1 MNRVCE
7 IDGSNAGT
15 GGYMTKEEFQKL
27 TENVTLLDGATGSN
41 LFAMGMPRGICAE
54 EWILDHPDVL
64 IELQKAYVE
73 AGSQILCAP
82 TFGANRFNLSGYGL
96 GSQVKEMNYELVQ
109 ISKKAVDGK
118 AYVAGDVTAIVK
130 MIGMSP
136 DATYEKAMERYKEQ
150 MKYMIDAGVDVL
162 LMETMTSMDEAMA
175 ALDAAHEISDLPVLC
190 SMTIDADGSIYAG
203 GHIFEAAETL
213 QAMGADA
220 VGINCSVGPEQLVSI
235 VEGLNNILT
244 IPMIVKPNAGMPKI
258 SDTGEASYDMTP
270 EKFSESMKVLLEKG
284 AKIVG
289 GCCGTTPDFIRE
301 LKKLA

>member
-1 MNRVCE
+1 
-7 IDGSNAGT
+7 
-15 GGYMTKEEFQKL
+15 MTKEEFQKL
-27 TENVTLLDGATGSN
+27 AEKVTLLDGATGSN
-41 LFAMGMPRGICAE
+41 LFVMGMPRGICSE
-54 EWILDHPDVL
+54 DWILDHPDVL

-82 TFGANRFNLSGYGL
+82 TFGANRFNLSSYGL
-96 GSQVKEMNYELVQ
+96 GAQVEEMNHELVK

-136 DATYEKAMERYKEQ
+136 EATYEKAMERYKEQ
-150 MKYMIDAGVDVL
+150 MRYLVDAGVDVI

-175 ALDAAHEISDLPVLC
+175 ALEAAQQVCDLPVLC

-213 QAMGADA
+213 QEMGADA

-235 VEGLNNILT
+235 VEGLNQRLH

-270 EKFSESMKVLLEKG
+270 ERFGRSMKVLLEKG

-289 GCCGTTPDFIRE
+289 GCCGTTPDYIRE
-301 LKKLA
+301 LKKII

>member
-1 MNRVCE
+1 
-7 IDGSNAGT
+7 
-15 GGYMTKEEFQKL
+15 MTKEEFQKL
-27 TENVTLLDGATGSN
+27 AEKAILLDGATGSN
-41 LFAMGMPRGICAE
+41 LFVMGMPRGICSE

-64 IELQKAYVE
+64 VELQKAYVE

-82 TFGANRFNLSGYGL
+82 TFGANRFNLSSHGL
-96 GSQVKEMNYELVQ
+96 GAQVEEMNHELVK

-136 DATYEKAMERYKEQ
+136 EATYEKAMERYNEQ
-150 MKYMIDAGVDVL
+150 MRYLVDAGVDVI

-175 ALDAAHEISDLPVLC
+175 ALEAAQQVCDLPVLC

-213 QAMGADA
+213 QEMGADA

-235 VEGLNNILT
+235 VEGLNQRLH

-270 EKFSESMKVLLEKG
+270 ERFGRSMKVLLEKG

-289 GCCGTTPDFIRE
+289 GCCGTTPDYIRE
-301 LKKLA
+301 LKKII

>member
-1 MNRVCE
+1 
-7 IDGSNAGT
+7 
-15 GGYMTKEEFQKL
+15 MTKEEFQKL
-27 TENVTLLDGATGSN
+27 AEKVTLLDGATGSN
-41 LFAMGMPRGICAE
+41 LFVMGMPRGICSE

-64 IELQKAYVE
+64 VELQKAYVE

-82 TFGANRFNLSGYGL
+82 TFGANRFNLSSHGL
-96 GSQVKEMNYELVQ
+96 GAQVEEMNHELVK

-136 DATYEKAMERYKEQ
+136 EATYEKAMERYKEQ
-150 MKYMIDAGVDVL
+150 MRYLVDAGVDVI

-175 ALDAAHEISDLPVLC
+175 ALEAAQQVCDLPVLC

-213 QAMGADA
+213 QEMGADA

-235 VEGLNNILT
+235 VEGLNQRLH

-270 EKFSESMKVLLEKG
+270 ERFGKSMKVLLEKG

-289 GCCGTTPDFIRE
+289 GCCGTTPDYIRE
-301 LKKLA
+301 LKKII

>member
-1 MNRVCE
+1 
-7 IDGSNAGT
+7 
-15 GGYMTKEEFQKL
+15 MTKEEFQKL
-27 TENVTLLDGATGSN
+27 AEKAILLDGATGSN
-41 LFAMGMPRGICAE
+41 LFVMGMPRGICSE

-64 IELQKAYVE
+64 VELQKAYVE

-82 TFGANRFNLSGYGL
+82 TFGANRFNLSSHGL
-96 GSQVKEMNYELVQ
+96 GAQVEEMNHELVK

-136 DATYEKAMERYKEQ
+136 EATYEKAMERYKEQ
-150 MKYMIDAGVDVL
+150 MRYLVDAGVDVI

-175 ALDAAHEISDLPVLC
+175 ALEAAQQVCDLPVLC

-213 QAMGADA
+213 QEMGADA

-235 VEGLNNILT
+235 VEGLNQRLH

-258 SDTGEASYDMTP
+258 YDTGEASYDMTP
-270 EKFSESMKVLLEKG
+270 ERFGRSMKVLLEKG

-289 GCCGTTPDFIRE
+289 GCCGTTPDYIRE
-301 LKKLA
+301 LKKII

>member
-1 MNRVCE
+1 
-7 IDGSNAGT
+7 
-15 GGYMTKEEFQKL
+15 MTKEEFQKL
-27 TENVTLLDGATGSN
+27 AEKVTLLDGATGSN
-41 LFAMGMPRGICAE
+41 LFVMGMPRGICSE

-82 TFGANRFNLSGYGL
+82 TFGANRFNLSSYGL
-96 GSQVKEMNYELVQ
+96 GAQVEEMNRELVK

-136 DATYEKAMERYKEQ
+136 EATYEKAMERYKEQ
-150 MKYMIDAGVDVL
+150 MRYLVDAGVDVI

-175 ALDAAHEISDLPVLC
+175 ALEAAQQVCDLPVLC

-213 QAMGADA
+213 QEMGADA

-235 VEGLNNILT
+235 VEGLNQRLH

-270 EKFSESMKVLLEKG
+270 ERFGRSMKVLLEKG

-289 GCCGTTPDFIRE
+289 GCCGTTPDYIRE
-301 LKKLA
+301 LKKII

>member
-1 MNRVCE
+1 
-7 IDGSNAGT
+7 
-15 GGYMTKEEFQKL
+15 MTKEEFQKL
-27 TENVTLLDGATGSN
+27 TEKVTLLDGATGSN
-41 LFAMGMPRGICAE
+41 LFVMGMPRGICSE
-54 EWILDHPDVL
+54 EWILDHEDVL
-64 IELQKAYVE
+64 IQLQREYVE

-82 TFGANRFNLSGYGL
+82 TFGANRFNLSSYGL
-96 GSQVKEMNYELVQ
+96 GAHVEEMNHELVK
-109 ISKKAVDGK
+109 ISKKAVDK
-118 AYVAGDVTAIVK
+118 NAYVAGDITAIVK

-150 MKYMIDAGVDVL
+150 IRYLVDAGVDVI

-175 ALDAAHEISDLPVLC
+175 ALEAAQEVCDLPVLC

-235 VEGLNNILT
+235 VEGLNKILT
-244 IPMIVKPNAGMPKI
+244 VPMIVKPNAGMPKI

-270 EKFSESMKVLLEKG
+270 DKFGESMKVLLEKG

-301 LKKLA
+301 LKKIV

>member
-1 MNRVCE
+1 
-7 IDGSNAGT
+7 
-15 GGYMTKEEFQKL
+15 MTKEEFQKL
-27 TENVTLLDGATGSN
+27 AEKVILLDGATGSN
-41 LFAMGMPRGICAE
+41 LFVMGMPRGICSE

-64 IELQKAYVE
+64 VELQKAYVE

-82 TFGANRFNLSGYGL
+82 TFGANRFNLSSHGL
-96 GSQVKEMNYELVQ
+96 GAQVEEMNHELVK

-136 DATYEKAMERYKEQ
+136 EATYEKAMERYKEQ
-150 MKYMIDAGVDVL
+150 MRYLVDAGVDVI

-175 ALDAAHEISDLPVLC
+175 ALEAAQQVCDLPVLC

-213 QAMGADA
+213 QEMGADA

-235 VEGLNNILT
+235 VEGLNQRLH

-258 SDTGEASYDMTP
+258 SDTGEASYDMIP
-270 EKFSESMKVLLEKG
+270 ERFGRSMKVLLEKG
-284 AKIVG
+284 AKIIG
-289 GCCGTTPDFIRE
+289 GCCGTTPDYIRE
-301 LKKLA
+301 LKKII

>member
-1 MNRVCE
+1 
-7 IDGSNAGT
+7 
-15 GGYMTKEEFQKL
+15 MTKEEFQKL
-27 TENVTLLDGATGSN
+27 AEKAILLDGATGSN
-41 LFAMGMPRGICAE
+41 LFVMGMPRGICSE
-54 EWILDHPDVL
+54 EWILHHPDVL
-64 IELQKAYVE
+64 VELQKAYVE

-82 TFGANRFNLSGYGL
+82 TFGENRFNLSSHGL
-96 GSQVKEMNYELVQ
+96 GAQVEEMNHELVK

-136 DATYEKAMERYKEQ
+136 EATYEKAMERYKEQ
-150 MKYMIDAGVDVL
+150 MRYLVDAGVDVI

-175 ALDAAHEISDLPVLC
+175 ALEAAQQVCDLPVLC

-213 QAMGADA
+213 QEMGADA

-235 VEGLNNILT
+235 VEGLNQRLH

-270 EKFSESMKVLLEKG
+270 ERFGRSMKVLLEKG

-289 GCCGTTPDFIRE
+289 GCCGTTPDYIRE
-301 LKKLA
+301 LKKII

>member
-1 MNRVCE
+1 
-7 IDGSNAGT
+7 
-15 GGYMTKEEFQKL
+15 MTKEEFQKL
-27 TENVTLLDGATGSN
+27 AEKAILLDGATGSN
-41 LFAMGMPRGICAE
+41 LFVMGMPRGICSE

-64 IELQKAYVE
+64 VELQKAYVE

-82 TFGANRFNLSGYGL
+82 TFGANRFNLSSHGL
-96 GSQVKEMNYELVQ
+96 GAQVEEMNHELVK

-136 DATYEKAMERYKEQ
+136 EATYEKAMERYKEQ
-150 MKYMIDAGVDVL
+150 MRYLVYAGVDVI

-175 ALDAAHEISDLPVLC
+175 ALEAAQQVCDLPVLC

-213 QAMGADA
+213 QEMGADA

-235 VEGLNNILT
+235 VEGLNQRLH

-270 EKFSESMKVLLEKG
+270 ERFGRSMKVLLEKG

-289 GCCGTTPDFIRE
+289 GCCGTTPDYIRE
-301 LKKLA
+301 LKKII

>member
-1 MNRVCE
+1 
-7 IDGSNAGT
+7 
-15 GGYMTKEEFQKL
+15 MTKEEFQKL
-27 TENVTLLDGATGSN
+27 TEKVTLLDGATGSN
-41 LFAMGMPRGICAE
+41 LFVMGMPRGICSE
-54 EWILDHPDVL
+54 DWILDHPDVL

-82 TFGANRFNLSGYGL
+82 TFGANRFNLSSYGL
-96 GSQVKEMNYELVQ
+96 GAQVEEMNHELVK

-136 DATYEKAMERYKEQ
+136 EATYEKAMERYKEQ
-150 MKYMIDAGVDVL
+150 MRYLVDAGVDVI

-175 ALDAAHEISDLPVLC
+175 ALEAAQQVCDLPVLC

-213 QAMGADA
+213 QEMGADA

-235 VEGLNNILT
+235 VEGLNQRLH

-270 EKFSESMKVLLEKG
+270 ERFGRNMKVLLEKG

-289 GCCGTTPDFIRE
+289 GCCGTTPDYIRE
-301 LKKLA
+301 LKKII

>member
-1 MNRVCE
+1 
-7 IDGSNAGT
+7 
-15 GGYMTKEEFQKL
+15 MTKEEVQKL
-27 TENVTLLDGATGSN
+27 AEKAILLDGATGSN
-41 LFAMGMPRGICAE
+41 LFVMGMPRGICSE

-64 IELQKAYVE
+64 VELQKAYVE

-82 TFGANRFNLSGYGL
+82 TFGANRFNLSSHGL
-96 GSQVKEMNYELVQ
+96 GAQVEEMNHELVK

-136 DATYEKAMERYKEQ
+136 EATYEKAMERYKEQ
-150 MKYMIDAGVDVL
+150 MRYLVDAGVDVI

-175 ALDAAHEISDLPVLC
+175 ALEAAQQVCDLPVLC

-213 QAMGADA
+213 QEMGADA

-235 VEGLNNILT
+235 VEGLNQRLH

-270 EKFSESMKVLLEKG
+270 ERFGRSMKVLLEKG

-289 GCCGTTPDFIRE
+289 GCCGTTPDYIRE
-301 LKKLA
+301 LKKII

>member
-1 MNRVCE
+1 
-7 IDGSNAGT
+7 
-15 GGYMTKEEFQKL
+15 MTKEEFQKL
-27 TENVTLLDGATGSN
+27 AEKVTLLDGATGSN
-41 LFAMGMPRGICAE
+41 LFVMGMPRGICSE

-64 IELQKAYVE
+64 VELQKAYVE

-82 TFGANRFNLSGYGL
+82 TFGANRFNLSSHGL
-96 GSQVKEMNYELVQ
+96 GTQVEEMNHELVK

-136 DATYEKAMERYKEQ
+136 EATYEKAMERYKEQ
-150 MKYMIDAGVDVL
+150 MRYLVDAGVDVI

-175 ALDAAHEISDLPVLC
+175 ALEAAQQICDLPVLC

-213 QAMGADA
+213 QEMGADA

-235 VEGLNNILT
+235 VEGLNQRLH

-270 EKFSESMKVLLEKG
+270 ERFGRSMKVLLEKG

-289 GCCGTTPDFIRE
+289 GCCGTTPDYIRE
-301 LKKLA
+301 LKKII

>member
-1 MNRVCE
+1 
-7 IDGSNAGT
+7 
-15 GGYMTKEEFQKL
+15 MTKEEFQKL
-27 TENVTLLDGATGSN
+27 AEKAILLDGATGSN
-41 LFAMGMPRGICAE
+41 LFVMGMPRGICSE

-64 IELQKAYVE
+64 VELQKAYVE

-82 TFGANRFNLSGYGL
+82 TFGANRFNLSSHGL
-96 GSQVKEMNYELVQ
+96 GAQVEEMNHELVK

-136 DATYEKAMERYKEQ
+136 EATYEKAMERYKEQ
-150 MKYMIDAGVDVL
+150 MRYLVDAGVDVI

-175 ALDAAHEISDLPVLC
+175 ALEAAQQVCDLPVLC

-213 QAMGADA
+213 QEMGADA

-235 VEGLNNILT
+235 VEGQNQRLH

-270 EKFSESMKVLLEKG
+270 ERFGRSMKVLLEKG

-289 GCCGTTPDFIRE
+289 GCCGTTPDYIRE
-301 LKKLA
+301 LKKII

>member
-1 MNRVCE
+1 
-7 IDGSNAGT
+7 
-15 GGYMTKEEFQKL
+15 MTKEEFQKL
-27 TENVTLLDGATGSN
+27 AEKVILLDGATGSN
-41 LFAMGMPRGICAE
+41 LFVMGMPRGICSE

-64 IELQKAYVE
+64 LELQKAYVE

-82 TFGANRFNLSGYGL
+82 TFGANRFNLSSHGL
-96 GSQVKEMNYELVQ
+96 GAQVEEMNHELVK

-136 DATYEKAMERYKEQ
+136 EATYEKAMERYKEQ
-150 MKYMIDAGVDVL
+150 MRYLVDAGVDVI

-175 ALDAAHEISDLPVLC
+175 ALEAAQQVCDLPVLC

-213 QAMGADA
+213 QEMGADA

-235 VEGLNNILT
+235 VEGLNQRLH

-270 EKFSESMKVLLEKG
+270 ERFGRSMKVMLEKG

-289 GCCGTTPDFIRE
+289 GCCGTTPDYIRE
-301 LKKLA
+301 LKKII

>member
-1 MNRVCE
+1 
-7 IDGSNAGT
+7 
-15 GGYMTKEEFQKL
+15 MTKEEFQKL
-27 TENVTLLDGATGSN
+27 TEKVTLLDGATGSN
-41 LFAMGMPRGICAE
+41 LFVMGMPRGICSE
-54 EWILDHPDVL
+54 DWILDHPDVL

-82 TFGANRFNLSGYGL
+82 TFGANRFNLSSYGL
-96 GSQVKEMNYELVQ
+96 GAQVEEMNHELVK

-136 DATYEKAMERYKEQ
+136 EATYEKAMERYKEQ
-150 MKYMIDAGVDVL
+150 MRYLVDAGVDVI
-162 LMETMTSMDEAMA
+162 LMETMTSMDETMA
-175 ALDAAHEISDLPVLC
+175 ALEAAQQVCDLPVLC

-213 QAMGADA
+213 QEMGADA

-235 VEGLNNILT
+235 VEGLNQRLH

-270 EKFSESMKVLLEKG
+270 ERFGRSMKVLLEKG

-289 GCCGTTPDFIRE
+289 GCCGTTPDYIHE
-301 LKKLA
+301 LKKII

>member
-1 MNRVCE
+1 
-7 IDGSNAGT
+7 
-15 GGYMTKEEFQKL
+15 MTKEEFQRL
-27 TENVTLLDGATGSN
+27 TEEVTLLDGATGSN
-41 LFAMGMPRGICAE
+41 LFVMGMPRGICSE
-54 EWILDHPDVL
+54 EWILDHPDVMVK
-64 IELQKAYVE
+64 LQKAYVE

-82 TFGANRFNLSGYGL
+82 TFGANRFNLSSYGL
-96 GSQVKEMNYELVQ
+96 GAQVEEMNHELVK

-136 DATYEKAMERYKEQ
+136 EATYEKAMERYKEQ
-150 MKYMIDAGVDVL
+150 MRYLVDAGVDVI

-175 ALDAAHEISDLPVLC
+175 ALEAAQQVCDLPVLC

-213 QAMGADA
+213 QEMGADA

-235 VEGLNNILT
+235 VEGLNQRLH
-244 IPMIVKPNAGMPKI
+244 IPMIVKPNAGMPTI

-270 EKFSESMKVLLEKG
+270 ERFGKSMKVLLEKG

-289 GCCGTTPDFIRE
+289 GCCGTTPDYIRE
-301 LKKLA
+301 LKKIV

>member
-1 MNRVCE
+1 
-7 IDGSNAGT
+7 
-15 GGYMTKEEFQKL
+15 MTKEEFQKL
-27 TENVTLLDGATGSN
+27 AEKVILLDGATGSN
-41 LFAMGMPRGICAE
+41 LFVMGMPRGICSE

-64 IELQKAYVE
+64 VELQKAYVE

-82 TFGANRFNLSGYGL
+82 TFGANRFNLSSHGL
-96 GSQVKEMNYELVQ
+96 GAQVEEMNHELVK

-136 DATYEKAMERYKEQ
+136 EATYEKAMERYKEQ
-150 MKYMIDAGVDVL
+150 MRYLVDAGVDVI

-175 ALDAAHEISDLPVLC
+175 ALEAAQQVCDLPVLC

-213 QAMGADA
+213 QEMGADA

-235 VEGLNNILT
+235 VEGLNQRLH

-270 EKFSESMKVLLEKG
+270 ERFGKSMKVLLEKG

-289 GCCGTTPDFIRE
+289 GCCGTTPDYIRE
-301 LKKLA
+301 LKKII

>member
-1 MNRVCE
+1 
-7 IDGSNAGT
+7 
-15 GGYMTKEEFQKL
+15 MTKEEFQKL
-27 TENVTLLDGATGSN
+27 TEKVTLLDGATGSN
-41 LFAMGMPRGICAE
+41 LFVMGMPRGICSE
-54 EWILDHPDVL
+54 DWILDHPDVL

-82 TFGANRFNLSGYGL
+82 TFGANRFNLSSYGL
-96 GSQVKEMNYELVQ
+96 GAQVEEMNHELVK

-136 DATYEKAMERYKEQ
+136 EATYEKAMERYKEQ
-150 MKYMIDAGVDVL
+150 MRYLVDAGVDVI
-162 LMETMTSMDEAMA
+162 LMETMTSIDEAMA
-175 ALDAAHEISDLPVLC
+175 ALEAAQQVCDLPVLC

-213 QAMGADA
+213 QEMGADA

-235 VEGLNNILT
+235 VEGLNQRLH

-270 EKFSESMKVLLEKG
+270 ERFGRSMKVLLEKG

-289 GCCGTTPDFIRE
+289 GCCGTTPDYIRE
-301 LKKLA
+301 LKKII

>member
-1 MNRVCE
+1 
-7 IDGSNAGT
+7 
-15 GGYMTKEEFQKL
+15 MTKEEFQKL
-27 TENVTLLDGATGSN
+27 AEKAILLDGATGSN
-41 LFAMGMPRGICAE
+41 LFVMGMPRGICSE

-64 IELQKAYVE
+64 VELQKAYVE

-82 TFGANRFNLSGYGL
+82 TFGANRFNLSSHGL
-96 GSQVKEMNYELVQ
+96 GAQVEEMNHELVK

-118 AYVAGDVTAIVK
+118 AYLAGDVTAIVK

-136 DATYEKAMERYKEQ
+136 EATYEKAMERYKEQ
-150 MKYMIDAGVDVL
+150 MRYLVDAGVDVI

-175 ALDAAHEISDLPVLC
+175 ALEAAQQVCDLPVLC

-213 QAMGADA
+213 QEMGADA

-235 VEGLNNILT
+235 VEGLNQRLH

-270 EKFSESMKVLLEKG
+270 ERFGRSMKVLLEKG

-289 GCCGTTPDFIRE
+289 GCCGTTPDYIRE
-301 LKKLA
+301 LKKII

>member
-1 MNRVCE
+1 
-7 IDGSNAGT
+7 
-15 GGYMTKEEFQKL
+15 MTKEEFQKL
-27 TENVTLLDGATGSN
+27 AEKATLLDGATGSN
-41 LFAMGMPRGICAE
+41 LFVMGMPRGICSE

-64 IELQKAYVE
+64 VELQKAYVE

-82 TFGANRFNLSGYGL
+82 TFGANRFNLSSHGL
-96 GSQVKEMNYELVQ
+96 GAQVEEMNHELVK

-136 DATYEKAMERYKEQ
+136 EATYEKAMERYKEQ
-150 MKYMIDAGVDVL
+150 MRYLVDAGVDVI

-175 ALDAAHEISDLPVLC
+175 ALEAAQQVCDLPVLC

-213 QAMGADA
+213 QEMGADA

-235 VEGLNNILT
+235 VEGLNQRLH

-270 EKFSESMKVLLEKG
+270 ERFGRSMKVLLEKG

-289 GCCGTTPDFIRE
+289 GCCGTTPDYIRE
-301 LKKLA
+301 LKKII

>member
-1 MNRVCE
+1 
-7 IDGSNAGT
+7 
-15 GGYMTKEEFQKL
+15 MTKEEFHKL
-27 TENVTLLDGATGSN
+27 AEKAILLDGATGSN
-41 LFAMGMPRGICAE
+41 LFVMGMPRGICSE

-64 IELQKAYVE
+64 VELQKAYVE

-82 TFGANRFNLSGYGL
+82 TFGANRFNLSSHGL
-96 GSQVKEMNYELVQ
+96 GAQVEEMNHELVK

-136 DATYEKAMERYKEQ
+136 EATYEKAMERYKEQ
-150 MKYMIDAGVDVL
+150 MRYLVDAGVDVI

-175 ALDAAHEISDLPVLC
+175 ALEAAQQVCDLPVLC
-190 SMTIDADGSIYAG
+190 SMTIDADVSIYAG

-213 QAMGADA
+213 QEMGADA
-220 VGINCSVGPEQLVSI
+220 VSINCSVGPEQLVSI
-235 VEGLNNILT
+235 VEGLNQRLH

-270 EKFSESMKVLLEKG
+270 ERFGRSMKVLLEKG

-289 GCCGTTPDFIRE
+289 GCCGTTPDYIRE
-301 LKKLA
+301 LKKII

>member
-1 MNRVCE
+1 
-7 IDGSNAGT
+7 
-15 GGYMTKEEFQKL
+15 MTKEEFQKL
-27 TENVTLLDGATGSN
+27 AEKAILLDGATGSN
-41 LFAMGMPRGICAE
+41 LFVMGMPRGICSE

-64 IELQKAYVE
+64 VELQKAYVE

-82 TFGANRFNLSGYGL
+82 TFGANRFNLSSHGL
-96 GSQVKEMNYELVQ
+96 GAQVEEMNHELVK

-136 DATYEKAMERYKEQ
+136 EATYEKAMERYKEQ
-150 MKYMIDAGVDVL
+150 MRYLVDAGVDVI

-175 ALDAAHEISDLPVLC
+175 ELEAAQQVCDLPVLC

-213 QAMGADA
+213 QEMGADA

-235 VEGLNNILT
+235 VEGLNQRLH

-270 EKFSESMKVLLEKG
+270 ERFGRSMKVLLEKG

-289 GCCGTTPDFIRE
+289 GCCGTTPDYIRE
-301 LKKLA
+301 LKKII

>member
-1 MNRVCE
+1 
-7 IDGSNAGT
+7 
-15 GGYMTKEEFQKL
+15 MTKEEFQKL
-27 TENVTLLDGATGSN
+27 AEKAILLDGATGSN
-41 LFAMGMPRGICAE
+41 LFVMGMPRGICSE

-64 IELQKAYVE
+64 VELQKAYVE

-82 TFGANRFNLSGYGL
+82 TFGANRFNLSSHGL
-96 GSQVKEMNYELVQ
+96 GAQVEEMNHELVK

-118 AYVAGDVTAIVK
+118 AYVAVDVTAIVK

-136 DATYEKAMERYKEQ
+136 EATYEKAMERYKEQ
-150 MKYMIDAGVDVL
+150 MRYLVDAGVDVI

-175 ALDAAHEISDLPVLC
+175 ALEAAQQVCDLPVLC

-213 QAMGADA
+213 QEMGADA

-235 VEGLNNILT
+235 VEGLNQRLH

-270 EKFSESMKVLLEKG
+270 ERFGRSMKVLLEKG

-289 GCCGTTPDFIRE
+289 GCCGTTPDYIRE
-301 LKKLA
+301 LKKII

>member
-1 MNRVCE
+1 
-7 IDGSNAGT
+7 
-15 GGYMTKEEFQKL
+15 MTKEEFQKL
-27 TENVTLLDGATGSN
+27 AEKVTLLDGATGSN
-41 LFAMGMPRGICAE
+41 LFIMGMPRGICSE
-54 EWILDHPDVL
+54 DWILDHPDVL

-82 TFGANRFNLSGYGL
+82 TFGANRFNLSSYGL
-96 GSQVKEMNYELVQ
+96 GAQVEEMNHELVK

-136 DATYEKAMERYKEQ
+136 EATYEKAMERYKEQ
-150 MKYMIDAGVDVL
+150 MRYLVDAGVDVI

-175 ALDAAHEISDLPVLC
+175 ALEAAQQVCDLPVLC

-213 QAMGADA
+213 QEMGADA

-235 VEGLNNILT
+235 VEGLNQRLH

-270 EKFSESMKVLLEKG
+270 ERFGKSMKVLLEKG

-289 GCCGTTPDFIRE
+289 GCCGTTPDYIRE
-301 LKKLA
+301 LKKII

>member
-1 MNRVCE
+1 
-7 IDGSNAGT
+7 
-15 GGYMTKEEFQKL
+15 MTKEEFQKL
-27 TENVTLLDGATGSN
+27 AEKAILLDGAPGSN
-41 LFAMGMPRGICAE
+41 LFVIGMPRVICSE

-64 IELQKAYVE
+64 VELQKAYVE

-82 TFGANRFNLSGYGL
+82 TFGANRFNLSSHGL
-96 GSQVKEMNYELVQ
+96 GAQVEEMNHELVK

-136 DATYEKAMERYKEQ
+136 EATYEKAMERYKEQ
-150 MKYMIDAGVDVL
+150 MRYLVYAGVDVI

-175 ALDAAHEISDLPVLC
+175 ALEAAQQVCDLPVLC

-213 QAMGADA
+213 QEMGADA

-235 VEGLNNILT
+235 VEGLNQRLH

-270 EKFSESMKVLLEKG
+270 ERFGRSMKVLLEKG

-289 GCCGTTPDFIRE
+289 GCCGTTPDYIRE
-301 LKKLA
+301 LKKII

>member
-1 MNRVCE
+1 
-7 IDGSNAGT
+7 
-15 GGYMTKEEFQKL
+15 MTKEEFQKL
-27 TENVTLLDGATGSN
+27 TEKVTLLDGATGSN
-41 LFAMGMPRGICAE
+41 LFVMGMPRGICSE
-54 EWILDHPDVL
+54 EWILDHEDVL
-64 IELQKAYVE
+64 IQLQREYVE

-82 TFGANRFNLSGYGL
+82 TFGANRFNLSSYGL
-96 GSQVKEMNYELVQ
+96 GAHVEEMNHELVK
-109 ISKKAVDGK
+109 ISKKAVDK
-118 AYVAGDVTAIVK
+118 NAYVAGDITAIVK

-150 MKYMIDAGVDVL
+150 IRYLVDAGTDVI

-175 ALDAAHEISDLPVLC
+175 ALEAAQEVCDLPVLC

-203 GHIFEAAETL
+203 GHIFEVAETL

-235 VEGLNNILT
+235 VEGLNKILT
-244 IPMIVKPNAGMPKI
+244 VPMIVKPNAGMPKI

-270 EKFSESMKVLLEKG
+270 ERFGISMKGLLEKG

-289 GCCGTTPDFIRE
+289 GCCGTTPDYIRE
-301 LKKLA
+301 LKKMV

>member
-1 MNRVCE
+1 
-7 IDGSNAGT
+7 
-15 GGYMTKEEFQKL
+15 MTKEEFQKL
-27 TENVTLLDGATGSN
+27 TEKVTLLDGATGSN
-41 LFAMGMPRGICAE
+41 LFVMGMPRGICSE
-54 EWILDHPDVL
+54 EWILDHEDVL
-64 IELQKAYVE
+64 IQLQREYVE

-82 TFGANRFNLSGYGL
+82 TFGANCFNLSSYGL
-96 GSQVKEMNYELVQ
+96 GAHVEEMNHELVK
-109 ISKKAVDGK
+109 ISKKAVDK
-118 AYVAGDVTAIVK
+118 NAYVAGDITAIVK

-150 MKYMIDAGVDVL
+150 IRYLVDAGVDVI

-175 ALDAAHEISDLPVLC
+175 ALEAAQEVCDLPVLC

-235 VEGLNNILT
+235 VEGLNKILT
-244 IPMIVKPNAGMPKI
+244 VPMIVKPNAGMPKI
-258 SDTGEASYDMTP
+258 SDTGEASYDLTP
-270 EKFSESMKVLLEKG
+270 EKFGESMKVLLDKG

>member
-1 MNRVCE
+1 
-7 IDGSNAGT
+7 
-15 GGYMTKEEFQKL
+15 MTQEEFQKL
-27 TENVTLLDGATGSN
+27 AEKAILLDGATGSN
-41 LFAMGMPRGICAE
+41 LFVMGMPRGICSE

-64 IELQKAYVE
+64 VELQKAYVE

-82 TFGANRFNLSGYGL
+82 TFGANRFNLSSHGL
-96 GSQVKEMNYELVQ
+96 GAQVEEMNHELVK

-136 DATYEKAMERYKEQ
+136 EATYEKAMERYKEQ
-150 MKYMIDAGVDVL
+150 MRYLVDAGVDVI

-175 ALDAAHEISDLPVLC
+175 ALEAAQQVCDLPVLC

-213 QAMGADA
+213 QEMGADA

-235 VEGLNNILT
+235 VEGLNQRLH

-270 EKFSESMKVLLEKG
+270 ERFGRSMKVLLEKG

-289 GCCGTTPDFIRE
+289 GCCGTTPDYIRE
-301 LKKLA
+301 LKKII

>member
-1 MNRVCE
+1 
-7 IDGSNAGT
+7 
-15 GGYMTKEEFQKL
+15 MTKEEFQKL
-27 TENVTLLDGATGSN
+27 AEKAILLDGATGSN
-41 LFAMGMPRGICAE
+41 LFVMGMPRGICSE

-64 IELQKAYVE
+64 VELQKAYVE

-82 TFGANRFNLSGYGL
+82 TFGANRFNLSSHGL
-96 GSQVKEMNYELVQ
+96 GAQVEEMNHELVK

-136 DATYEKAMERYKEQ
+136 EATYEKAMERYKEQ
-150 MKYMIDAGVDVL
+150 MRYLVDAGVDVI

-175 ALDAAHEISDLPVLC
+175 ALEAAQQVCDLPVLC

-213 QAMGADA
+213 QEMGADA

-235 VEGLNNILT
+235 VEGLNQRLH
-244 IPMIVKPNAGMPKI
+244 IPMIVKANAGMPKI

-270 EKFSESMKVLLEKG
+270 ERFGRSMKVLLEKG

-289 GCCGTTPDFIRE
+289 GCCGTTPDYIRE
-301 LKKLA
+301 LKKII

>member
-1 MNRVCE
+1 
-7 IDGSNAGT
+7 
-15 GGYMTKEEFQKL
+15 MTKEEFQKL
-27 TENVTLLDGATGSN
+27 AEKAILLDGATGSN
-41 LFAMGMPRGICAE
+41 LFVMGMPRGICSE

-64 IELQKAYVE
+64 VELQKAYVE

-82 TFGANRFNLSGYGL
+82 TFGANRFNLSSHGL
-96 GSQVKEMNYELVQ
+96 GAQVEEMNHELVK

-136 DATYEKAMERYKEQ
+136 EATYEKAMERYKEQ
-150 MKYMIDAGVDVL
+150 MRYLVDAGVDVI

-175 ALDAAHEISDLPVLC
+175 ALEAAQQVCDLPVLC

-203 GHIFEAAETL
+203 GDIFEAAETL
-213 QAMGADA
+213 QEMGADA

-235 VEGLNNILT
+235 VEGLNQRLH

-270 EKFSESMKVLLEKG
+270 ERFGRSMKVLLEKG

-289 GCCGTTPDFIRE
+289 GCCGTTPDYIRE
-301 LKKLA
+301 LKKII

>member
-1 MNRVCE
+1 
-7 IDGSNAGT
+7 
-15 GGYMTKEEFQKL
+15 MTKEEFQKL
-27 TENVTLLDGATGSN
+27 AEKAILLDGSTGSN
-41 LFAMGMPRGICAE
+41 LFVMGMPRGICSE

-64 IELQKAYVE
+64 VELQKAYVE

-82 TFGANRFNLSGYGL
+82 TFGANRFNLSSHGL
-96 GSQVKEMNYELVQ
+96 GAQVEEMNHELVK

-136 DATYEKAMERYKEQ
+136 EATYEKAMERYKEQ
-150 MKYMIDAGVDVL
+150 MRYLVDAGVDVI

-175 ALDAAHEISDLPVLC
+175 ALEAAQQVCDLPVLC

-213 QAMGADA
+213 QEMGADA

-235 VEGLNNILT
+235 VEGLNQRLH

-270 EKFSESMKVLLEKG
+270 ERFGRSMKVLLEKG

-289 GCCGTTPDFIRE
+289 GCCGTTPDYIRE
-301 LKKLA
+301 LKKII